1 MLAGR
6 DFNDRDT
13 PSSPGVAVVNQ
24 EFSRK
29 FLGGADPIGKQFRV
43 LNGPGE
49 PEEMYQIVGVVKNS
63 KYASLREEF
72 KPTVYAAISQEHKP
86 DTGANLVVRSGLPIG
101 SLLTALKDT
110 IRGQSAETSVQF
122 RVFNAQIQES
132 LLRERLM
139 ATLSGFF
146 GLLAGI
152 LATVGLY
159 GVISYMVARRRNEIG
174 IRIALGAARGDVI
187 GLILREAGILVAG
200 GLVVGT
206 ALAIAGARTA
216 ASLLYGLKPGDPFV
230 IGLSAAMLAAVALIA
245 SLLPAV
251 RAARLEPMSA
261 LREE

>member
-1 MLAGR
+1 M
-6 DFNDRDT
+6 
-13 PSSPGVAVVNQ
+13 VNQ

-29 FLGGADPIGKQFRV
+29 FLNGADPIGRQFRV
-43 LNGPGE
+43 LTGPGE
-49 PEEMYQIVGVVKNS
+49 PEEMYQIVGVVRNS
-63 KYASLREEF
+63 KYASMREEF
-72 KPTVYAAISQEHKP
+72 KPTAYLAIDQELKP
-86 DTGANLVVRSGLPIG
+86 DTSTNLVVRSGLPIG
-101 SLLTALKDT
+101 SVLTTLKEV
-110 IRGQSAETSVQF
+110 IRGQNAETSVQF
-122 RVFNAQIQES
+122 QVFNARIQES

-159 GVISYMVARRRNEIG
+159 GVISYMVTRRRNEIG
-174 IRIALGAARGDVI
+174 IRIALGAARGNVI
-187 GLILREAGILVAG
+187 GLILREAGILVAA
-200 GLVVGT
+200 GLVAGT

-230 IGLSAAMLAAVALIA
+230 IAASAAMLAAVALIA